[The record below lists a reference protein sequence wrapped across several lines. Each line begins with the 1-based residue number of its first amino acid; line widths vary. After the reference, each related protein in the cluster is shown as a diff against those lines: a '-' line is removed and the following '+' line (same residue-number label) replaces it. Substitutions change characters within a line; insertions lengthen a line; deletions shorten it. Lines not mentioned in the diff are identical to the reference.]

1 MAHEESKMWCDTL
14 PVALRAYITSK
25 RRPTKATLFSL
36 VYGTE
41 TVLPAKILVF
51 FARLA
56 LNAELDNVALRMLKL
71 EALEE
76 RRDKAK
82 NLSVYQKRFSR
93 VYDKLV
99 KMRKFEESDLALLQ
113 QNISKEELQPLSSI

>member
-1 MAHEESKMWCDTL
+1 MYRTEAIL
-14 PVALRAYITSK
+14 P
-25 RRPTKATLFSL
+25 
-36 VYGTE
+36 TE
-41 TVLPAKILVF
+41 ILVP

-82 NLSVYQKRFSR
+82 NLSVYQRRLSR
-93 VYDKLV
+93 EP
-99 KMRKFEESDLALLQ
+99 MI
-113 QNISKEELQPLSSI
+113 NW